1 MHLARRAALVLSAA
15 LGALLLLP
23 GTASAALNQQDR
35 QWMVA
40 AHQSNLAEIAA
51 GRAAQREAT
60 TDTVRE
66 LGQMFIEHHTR
77 LDRQLTAA
85 ADDLGVELPD
95 APSPA
100 QRQQLAAVTAKSGQ
114 AFDTAWIAQQIGSHR
129 QSKALGA
136 QELANGQDATA
147 KRLARA
153 SAPVIQRHLN
163 ELLAAADRYG
173 VPTAVAAG
181 TGGQAADSQ
190 RMAGLTLVGG
200 GLLVVALTTS
210 VIARRRRV

>member
-1 MHLARRAALVLSAA
+1 MHLARRAALVLLAA
-15 LGALLLLP
+15 VAAVLLAP
-23 GTASAALNQQDR
+23 GTAQAALNEQDR

-85 ADDLGVELPD
+85 AEELDVDLPD

-100 QRQQLAAVTAKSGQ
+100 QREQLAAVAANSGQ
-114 AFDTAWIAQQIGSHR
+114 AFDTAWIAQQIASHR

-136 QELANGQDATA
+136 EELAEGQDPTA
-147 KRLARA
+147 KSLAR
-153 SAPVIQRHLN
+153 
-163 ELLAAADRYG
+163 
-173 VPTAVAAG
+173 
-181 TGGQAADSQ
+181 
-190 RMAGLTLVGG
+190 
-200 GLLVVALTTS
+200 
-210 VIARRRRV
+210 

>member
-1 MHLARRAALVLSAA
+1 
-15 LGALLLLP
+15 
-23 GTASAALNQQDR
+23 
-35 QWMVA
+35 MVA

-51 GRAAQREAT
+51 GQAAQREAT

-77 LDRQLTAA
+77 LDRQLVAA
-85 ADDLGVELPD
+85 AERFDLELPD

-100 QRQQLAAVTAKSGQ
+100 QREQLAAVTAKSGQ
-114 AFDTAWIAQQIGSHR
+114 AFDTAWIAQQIASHR

-147 KRLARA
+147 LSLARA

-163 ELLAAADRYG
+163 ELLAAADQYG
-173 VPTAVAAG
+173 VPTTIGAG

-190 RMAGLTLVGG
+190 QTAGLAFVGA
-200 GLLVVALTTS
+200 GLLLVAGTATVL
-210 VIARRRRV
+210 ARRRRA